1 MLDYLYLC
9 CLILM
14 KIALSDVGLKKR
26 EAKILKA
33 EGVRIEPK
41 ELTVKSFELQ
51 ASMHLNVKNPVWHI
65 SLNF

>member
-1 MLDYLYLC
+1 
-9 CLILM
+9 M